1 MDDGYSVHI
10 VDDVGAGAN
19 PADSPVPPDDTA
31 VIDGG
36 AAIRDEALDVF
47 PHSVH
52 IAGVDDAHER
62 SAGFRAELLFG
73 VADDIEGEGVRVEEG
88 SVEIILDQRAQ
99 RGVIKGLEKRFLPP
113 DGIVGVAP
121 FRDIHND
128 AVDDGLAF
136 LVFAFAARVPNPYE
150 FPVFPLHT
158 VFGGVGQGIGEA
170 ALAIRQGL
178 RQVRRIDE
186 FGHPAAAF
194 GHELLFGIPEHP
206 AQALV
211 HVEQRIAFVIPV
223 GLEAGGDGAVQ
234 EGYLAALLHKEAL
247 EVFVA
252 LPADLCREVFPFLH
266 VCIRIGDMDERY
278 FQLSIHELIGEGHAL
293 MGAEDIACF
302 GLGGDPA
309 ASGDEA

>member
-1 MDDGYSVHI
+1 M
-10 VDDVGAGAN
+10 
-19 PADSPVPPDDTA
+19 
-31 VIDGG
+31 
-36 AAIRDEALDVF
+36 F

-186 FGHPAAAF
+186 FGHPAAAAD
-194 GHELLFGIPEHP
+194 GSRTG
-206 AQALV
+206 
-211 HVEQRIAFVIPV
+211 RR
-223 GLEAGGDGAVQ
+223 AGAP
-234 EGYLAALLHKEAL
+234 L
-247 EVFVA
+247 
-252 LPADLCREVFPFLH
+252 
-266 VCIRIGDMDERY
+266 RY
-278 FQLSIHELIGEGHAL
+278 TR
-293 MGAEDIACF
+293 
-302 GLGGDPA
+302 
-309 ASGDEA
+309 ASGTGPRSRRTANSIRHPSWP

>member
-1 MDDGYSVHI
+1 M
-10 VDDVGAGAN
+10 
-19 PADSPVPPDDTA
+19 
-31 VIDGG
+31 
-36 AAIRDEALDVF
+36 
-47 PHSVH
+47 
-52 IAGVDDAHER
+52 AHER

-170 ALAIRQGL
+170 ALGNPP
-178 RQVRRIDE
+178 
-186 FGHPAAAF
+186 GPAASPADRRVRSSCR
-194 GHELLFGIPEHP
+194 GICQDLLFGIPGTP
-206 AQALV
+206 AQPSV
-211 HVEQRIAFVIPV
+211 HVEQRIASSPSW
-223 GLEAGGDGAVQ
+223 
-234 EGYLAALLHKEAL
+234 
-247 EVFVA
+247 
-252 LPADLCREVFPFLH
+252 P
-266 VCIRIGDMDERY
+266 
-278 FQLSIHELIGEGHAL
+278 
-293 MGAEDIACF
+293 
-302 GLGGDPA
+302 
-309 ASGDEA
+309 